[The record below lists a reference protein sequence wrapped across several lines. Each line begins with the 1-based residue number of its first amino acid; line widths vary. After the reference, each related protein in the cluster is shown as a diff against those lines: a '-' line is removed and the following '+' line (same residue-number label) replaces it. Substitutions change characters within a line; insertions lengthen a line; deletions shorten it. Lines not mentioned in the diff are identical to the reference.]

1 MNTSLVDALVQ
12 AVLSL
17 SPEERQRFGA
27 LWAAKGEQSLTHKH
41 TTHEP
46 DTPEPFPDKRLDLDN
61 EPFVGMWKD
70 REDMADSTQWIRSR
84 RQQEWQ

>member
-1 MNTSLVDALVQ
+1 MNTPLVDALVQ

-17 SPEERQRFGA
+17 SPEERQRFNA
-27 LWAAKGEQSLTHKH
+27 LWTAKGEQSLTHEH
-41 TTHEP
+41 TPKPDSLEP
-46 DTPEPFPDKRLDLDN
+46 SPDKGLDLDN

-70 REDMADSTQWIRSR
+70 REEMANSTQWVRSL